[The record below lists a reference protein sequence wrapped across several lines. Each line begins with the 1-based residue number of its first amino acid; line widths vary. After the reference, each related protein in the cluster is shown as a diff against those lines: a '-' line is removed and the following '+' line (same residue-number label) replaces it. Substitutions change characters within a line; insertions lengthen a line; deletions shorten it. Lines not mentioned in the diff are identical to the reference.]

1 MLSLPSLITA
11 YKMKSSE
18 VQEPKSFDFYLW
30 AFKTALVPGRRFIV
44 WQVIEAVIRGV
55 EPIAQVFLAANFISE
70 LVKLISQNGGSQTS
84 AFFWLGLM
92 AALTLFSI
100 IMRRLSALVNSKYE
114 FLLQAFVEQS
124 LTEKVYALSQP
135 QFDEELFNQKL
146 SKAMLGKDSVI
157 DILRKFL
164 DIISASFGFFISII
178 TIAVKAPIVAFVMII
193 ALLPLLIVQVKINH
207 RRDNDETENDKDWRI
222 MSRTGWVLA
231 DPTRMPEIRLL
242 GSYKKLVQI
251 WRHHKERIFNKEL
264 QTTKVSVVS
273 LSTAESISLVGELFS
288 IIWFLRMAIGGA
300 LSLEG
305 FLFLRGLLQQS
316 TSSGNALASTI
327 QSVHKNFIEVKNLR
341 VILESKPLIVDGTI
355 ELPPSETLHI
365 QFKNVC
371 FHYPNEKK
379 LSLNNVSFDIQSNSK
394 IALVGKNGAGKSTI
408 VKLLLRQY
416 LPTSGQILINGRDIQ
431 SLAINSF
438 YDRVSTLMQ
447 NFSLIEH
454 LSIAENIRL
463 GVNKELTMDD
473 IREASKKAGADDF
486 IERLRHGYNQRMLNV
501 YEDGSELSGGE
512 SQRISLA
519 RTLVRQSDLLILD
532 EPTSAIDA
540 KGELEFF
547 NNVYEGHQG
556 KATVIVSHRFSTVR
570 TADTIIVLD
579 EGAIVDSGSHAE
591 LMERG
596 GLYKEMF
603 DIQAEG
609 YK

>member
-1 MLSLPSLITA
+1 
-11 YKMKSSE
+11 MKINE
-18 VQEPKSFDFYLW
+18 VLEPKKLDFYLW

-44 WQVIEAVIRGV
+44 WQVIDAAYRGV

-70 LVKLISQNGGSQTS
+70 LVKLIAKDGGSQSS
-84 AFFWLGLM
+84 AYLWLGLM
-92 AALTLFSI
+92 AAVALFSI
-100 IMRRLSALVNSKYE
+100 ILHRLNALINSKYE
-114 FLLQAFVEQS
+114 FLLQSFVEQS

-146 SKAMLGKDSVI
+146 SKAMMGKDSVI

-164 DIISASFGFFISII
+164 AIVSASFSFFISII
-178 TIAVKAPIVAFVMII
+178 TITVKAPIVGLIMIL
-193 ALLPLLIVQVKINH
+193 ALLPLLIVQIKINH
-207 RRDNDETENDKDWRI
+207 RRDNDETQNDKDWRI
-222 MSRTGWVLA
+222 MSRTGWVLT

-242 GSYKKLVQI
+242 GSYTKLVQI
-251 WRHHKERIFNKEL
+251 WKYHKERIFNKEL

-273 LSTAESISLVGELFS
+273 LSTAESVSLAGELFS
-288 IIWFLRMAIGGA
+288 NIWFLRMAMAGT
-300 LSLEG
+300 LSLES

-341 VILESKPLIVDGTI
+341 VILESTPLIVDGTVK
-355 ELPPSETLHI
+355 LPQSESLHI

-371 FHYPNEKK
+371 FHYPNEKN
-379 LSLNNVSFDIQSNSK
+379 LSLNNVNFDIKSTSK

-463 GVNKELTMDD
+463 GAHKELTMDD
-473 IREASKKAGADDF
+473 IREASKKSGADDF
-486 IERLRHGYNQRMLNV
+486 IKKLRHGYDQRMLNV

-540 KGELEFF
+540 KGELEIF
-547 NNVYEGHQG
+547 NNLYESHRG
-556 KATVIVSHRFSTVR
+556 KATLIVSHRFSTVR

-579 EGAIVDSGSHAE
+579 EGKIVDVGSHTA
-591 LMERG
+591 LMQRG

>member
-1 MLSLPSLITA
+1 
-11 YKMKSSE
+11 MKTEE
-18 VQEPKSFDFYLW
+18 VVELKKIDFYFW

-44 WQVIEAVIRGV
+44 WQVIEAVYRGV

-70 LVKLISQNGGSQTS
+70 LVKLISKDGGSQTS
-84 AFFWLGLM
+84 AYLWLGLM
-92 AALTLFSI
+92 ASLALLSI
-100 IMRRLSALVNSKYE
+100 ILRRLNALINSKYE
-114 FLLQAFVEQS
+114 FLLQMHVEQS

-135 QFDEELFNQKL
+135 QFDEELFNLKL
-146 SKAMLGKDSVI
+146 SKAMMGKDSVI

-178 TIAVKAPIVAFVMII
+178 TITVKAPIVGLVMIL

-207 RRDNDETENDKDWRI
+207 RRDNDETANDKDWRI
-222 MSRTGWVLA
+222 MSRTGWVLT

-242 GSYKKLVQI
+242 GSYAKLVQI
-251 WRHHKERIFNKEL
+251 WKYHKQRIFYKEL

-273 LSTAESISLVGELFS
+273 LSTAESVSLAGELFS
-288 IIWFLRMAIGGA
+288 NIWFLRMAMAGT
-300 LSLEG
+300 LTLEG

-341 VILESKPLIVDGTI
+341 VILESKPLIVDGTD
-355 ELPPSETLHI
+355 ELPQSESLYI

-371 FHYPNEKK
+371 FHYPNEKT
-379 LSLNNVSFDIQSNSK
+379 LSLNNVSFDIESNSK

-454 LSIAENIRL
+454 LSIADNIRL
-463 GVNKELTMDD
+463 GVNKPLTIDE
-473 IREASKKAGADDF
+473 IREASKKSGADDF
-486 IERLRHGYNQRMLNV
+486 IKKLRHGYDQRMLNV

-547 NNVYEGHQG
+547 NNVYESHRG
-556 KATVIVSHRFSTVR
+556 KATLIVSHRFSTVR
-570 TADTIIVLD
+570 TADIIIVLD
-579 EGAIVDSGSHAE
+579 TGKIVDFGSHEA
-591 LMERG
+591 LMQRG

>member
-1 MLSLPSLITA
+1 MSVI
-11 YKMKSSE
+11 E
-18 VQEPKSFDFYLW
+18 VSNMTTVQVLGSQKLDFYIW
-30 AFKTALVPGRRFIV
+30 AFRTALVPGRRFIV
-44 WQVIEAVIRGV
+44 WQVFDAVIRGI

-70 LVKLISQNGGSQTS
+70 LAKLISKEGGVESS

-100 IMRRLSALVNSKYE
+100 IFRRLNALVNSKYE
-114 FLLQAFVEQS
+114 FLLQLFVEQS

-146 SKAMLGKDSVI
+146 SKAMMGKDSVI

-164 DIISASFGFFISII
+164 DIISSSFGFFISII
-178 TIAVKAPIVAFVMII
+178 TITVKAPIVGFVMIV
-193 ALLPLLIVQVKINH
+193 ALLPLLIVQIKINH
-207 RRDNDETENDKDWRI
+207 RRDNDETQNDKDWRI
-222 MSRTGWVLA
+222 MSRTGWVLT

-242 GSYKKLVQI
+242 GSYTKLIEI
-251 WRHHKERIFNKEL
+251 WKYHKERIFNKEL

-273 LSTAESISLVGELFS
+273 LSLAESVSLAGELFS
-288 IIWFLRMAIGGA
+288 NIWFLGMAISGA
-300 LSLEG
+300 LSLEA

-316 TSSGNALASTI
+316 TSSGNTLASTI

-341 VILESKPLIVDGTI
+341 VILESKPLILDGTV
-355 ELPPSETLHI
+355 ELPSSESLHI

-379 LSLNNVSFDIQSNSK
+379 ALLNNVSFDIKSDSR

-408 VKLLLRQY
+408 LKLLLRQY
-416 LPTSGQILINGRDIQ
+416 LPTSGQILINGRDIKT
-431 SLAINSF
+431 LEINSF
-438 YDRVSTLMQ
+438 YDRISTLMQ

-463 GVNKELTMDD
+463 GTNKALSIDD
-473 IREASKKAGADDF
+473 IREASKKAGADNF
-486 IERLRHGYNQRMLNV
+486 INKLRHGYDQRMLNV

-519 RTLVRQSDLLILD
+519 RALVRQSDLLILD

-540 KGELEFF
+540 KGEMEFF
-547 NNVYEGHQG
+547 NNVFDGHRG

-570 TADTIIVLD
+570 TADIIIVLD
-579 EGAIVDSGSHAE
+579 EGAIIDFGSHAE
-591 LMERG
+591 LMQRG

>member
-1 MLSLPSLITA
+1 MSVIAVSNMTT
-11 YKMKSSE
+11 
-18 VQEPKSFDFYLW
+18 VQVLGSQKLDFYIW
-30 AFKTALVPGRRFIV
+30 AFRTALVPGRRFIV
-44 WQVIEAVIRGV
+44 WQVFDAVIRGI

-70 LVKLISQNGGSQTS
+70 LAKLISKEGGVESS

-100 IMRRLSALVNSKYE
+100 IFRRLNALVNSKYE
-114 FLLQAFVEQS
+114 FLLQTFVEQS

-146 SKAMLGKDSVI
+146 SKAMMGKDSVI

-164 DIISASFGFFISII
+164 DIISSSFGFFISII
-178 TIAVKAPIVAFVMII
+178 TITVKAPIVGFVMIV
-193 ALLPLLIVQVKINH
+193 ALLPLLIVQIKINH
-207 RRDNDETENDKDWRI
+207 RRDNDETQNDKDWRI
-222 MSRTGWVLA
+222 MSRTGWVLT

-242 GSYKKLVQI
+242 GSYTKLIEI
-251 WRHHKERIFNKEL
+251 WKYHKERIFNKEL

-273 LSTAESISLVGELFS
+273 LSLAESVSLAGELFS
-288 IIWFLRMAIGGA
+288 NIWFLGMAISGA
-300 LSLEG
+300 LSLEA

-316 TSSGNALASTI
+316 TSSGNTLASTI

-341 VILESKPLIVDGTI
+341 VILESKPLILDGTV
-355 ELPPSETLHI
+355 ELPSSESLHI

-379 LSLNNVSFDIQSNSK
+379 ALLNNVSFDIKSDSR

-408 VKLLLRQY
+408 LKLLLRQY
-416 LPTSGQILINGRDIQ
+416 LPTSGQILINGRDIKT
-431 SLAINSF
+431 LEINSF
-438 YDRVSTLMQ
+438 YDRISTLMQ

-463 GVNKELTMDD
+463 GTNKALSIDD
-473 IREASKKAGADDF
+473 IREASKKAGADNF
-486 IERLRHGYNQRMLNV
+486 INKLRHGYDQRMLNV

-519 RTLVRQSDLLILD
+519 RALVRQSDLLILD

-540 KGELEFF
+540 KGEMEFF
-547 NNVYEGHQG
+547 NNVFDGHRG

-570 TADTIIVLD
+570 TADIIIVLD
-579 EGAIVDSGSHAE
+579 EGAIIDFGSHAE
-591 LMERG
+591 LMQRG

>member
-1 MLSLPSLITA
+1 M
-11 YKMKSSE
+11 
-18 VQEPKSFDFYLW
+18 VEPKKLDFYLW
-30 AFKTALVPGRRFIV
+30 AFKTALVPGRRFFV
-44 WQVIEAVIRGV
+44 WQVIDAVYRGV

-70 LVKLISQNGGSQTS
+70 LVKLIAKDGGSETS
-84 AFFWLGLM
+84 ALFWLGLM
-92 AALTLFSI
+92 ASIALSSI
-100 IMRRLSALVNSKYE
+100 ILRRLNALINSKYE
-114 FLLQAFVEQS
+114 FLLQSHVEQS

-135 QFDEELFNQKL
+135 QFDEELFNLKL
-146 SKAMLGKDSVI
+146 SKAMMGKDSVI

-178 TIAVKAPIVAFVMII
+178 TITVKAPIVGLVMIS
-193 ALLPLLIVQVKINH
+193 ALLPLLIVQIKINH

-222 MSRTGWVLA
+222 MSRTGWVLT

-242 GSYKKLVQI
+242 GSYTKLVQI
-251 WRHHKERIFNKEL
+251 WKYHKQRIFNKEL

-273 LSTAESISLVGELFS
+273 LSTAESVSLAGELFS
-288 IIWFLRMAIGGA
+288 NIWFLRMAMAGT
-300 LSLEG
+300 LSLES

-355 ELPPSETLHI
+355 ELPQSESLYI

-371 FHYPNEKK
+371 FQYPNEKN
-379 LSLNNVSFDIQSNSK
+379 LSLNNVSLDIKSNSK

-454 LSIAENIRL
+454 LSIAENVRL
-463 GVNKELTMDD
+463 GVNKQLTMDD
-473 IREASKKAGADDF
+473 IQEASKKSGADAF
-486 IERLRHGYNQRMLNV
+486 IKKLRHGYDQRMLNV

-547 NNVYEGHQG
+547 NNVYESHRG
-556 KATVIVSHRFSTVR
+556 KATLIVSHRFSTVR

-579 EGAIVDSGSHAE
+579 GGAIVDFGSHAE
-591 LMERG
+591 LMQRS

>member
-1 MLSLPSLITA
+1 MLEL
-11 YKMKSSE
+11 KK
-18 VQEPKSFDFYLW
+18 FDFYIW
-30 AFKTALVPGRRFIV
+30 AFKTALVPGKRYIV
-44 WQVIEAVIRGV
+44 WQVVDAVIKGV

-70 LVKLISQNGGSQTS
+70 LAKLISKEGGTESS
-84 AFFWLGLM
+84 AFFWLCMM

-100 IMRRLSALVNSKYE
+100 IFRRLNALVNSKYE
-114 FLLQAFVEQS
+114 FLLQLFVEQS

-146 SKAMLGKDSVI
+146 SKAMMGKDSVI

-164 DIISASFGFFISII
+164 DIISSSFGFFVSII
-178 TIAVKAPIVAFVMII
+178 TITVKAPIVGLVMIL

-207 RRDNDETENDKDWRI
+207 RRDNDETDNDKDWRI
-222 MSRTGWVLA
+222 MSRTGWVLT

-242 GSYKKLVQI
+242 GSYTKLVEI
-251 WRHHKERIFNKEL
+251 WKYHKERIFNKEL
-264 QTTKVSVVS
+264 QTTKVSVASLSIAEAVS
-273 LSTAESISLVGELFS
+273 LAGELFS
-288 IIWFLRMAIGGA
+288 NIWFLGMAIGGA

-316 TSSGNALASTI
+316 TSSGNILAGTI

-341 VILESKPLIVDGTI
+341 VILESKPSILDGTVQ
-355 ELPPSETLHI
+355 LPHSEKLHI
-365 QFKNVC
+365 QFKDVC
-371 FHYPNEKK
+371 FHYPNEKNV
-379 LSLNNVSFDIQSNSK
+379 LLNKVSFEIKSDSR

-408 VKLLLRQY
+408 LKLLLRQY

-431 SLAINSF
+431 SLEINSF
-438 YDRVSTLMQ
+438 YDRISTLMQ

-463 GVNKELTMDD
+463 GINKSLTIDD
-473 IREASKKAGADDF
+473 IREASIKAGADHF
-486 IERLRHGYNQRMLNV
+486 IKKLRYGYDQRMLNV

-512 SQRISLA
+512 TQRISLA
-519 RTLVRQSDLLILD
+519 RALVRNADLLILD

-540 KGELEFF
+540 KGEMEFF
-547 NNVYEGHQG
+547 NNVFDGHRG

-579 EGAIVDSGSHAE
+579 EGTIVDFGSHAE
-591 LMERG
+591 LMQRG

>member
-1 MLSLPSLITA
+1 MSVIAVSNMTT
-11 YKMKSSE
+11 
-18 VQEPKSFDFYLW
+18 VQVLGSKKLDFYIW
-30 AFKTALVPGRRFIV
+30 AFRTALVPGRRFIV
-44 WQVIEAVIRGV
+44 WQVFDAVIRGI

-70 LVKLISQNGGSQTS
+70 LAKLISKEGGVESS

-92 AALTLFSI
+92 VALTLFSI
-100 IMRRLSALVNSKYE
+100 IFRRLNALVNSKYE
-114 FLLQAFVEQS
+114 FLLQLFVEQS

-135 QFDEELFNQKL
+135 QFDEELFNKKL
-146 SKAMLGKDSVI
+146 SKAMMGKDSVI

-164 DIISASFGFFISII
+164 DIISSSFGFFISII
-178 TIAVKAPIVAFVMII
+178 TITVKAPIVGFVMIV
-193 ALLPLLIVQVKINH
+193 ALLPLLIVQIKINH
-207 RRDNDETENDKDWRI
+207 RRDNDETQNDKDWRI
-222 MSRTGWVLA
+222 MSRTGWVLT

-242 GSYKKLVQI
+242 GSYTKLIEI
-251 WRHHKERIFNKEL
+251 WKYHKERIFNKEL

-273 LSTAESISLVGELFS
+273 LSLAESVSLAGELFS
-288 IIWFLRMAIGGA
+288 NIWFLGMAISGA
-300 LSLEG
+300 FSLEA

-316 TSSGNALASTI
+316 TSSGNTLASTI

-341 VILESKPLIVDGTI
+341 VILESKPLILDGTV
-355 ELPPSETLHI
+355 ELPSSESLHI

-379 LSLNNVSFDIQSNSK
+379 ALLNNVSFDIKSDSR

-408 VKLLLRQY
+408 LKLLLRQY

-431 SLAINSF
+431 TLEINSF
-438 YDRVSTLMQ
+438 YDRISTLMQ

-463 GVNKELTMDD
+463 GTNKALSIDD
-473 IREASKKAGADDF
+473 IREASKKAGADNF
-486 IERLRHGYNQRMLNV
+486 INKLRHGYDQRMLNV

-519 RTLVRQSDLLILD
+519 RALVRQSDLLILD

-540 KGELEFF
+540 KGEMEFF
-547 NNVYEGHQG
+547 NNVFDGHRG

-570 TADTIIVLD
+570 TADIIIVLD
-579 EGAIVDSGSHAE
+579 EGAIIDFGSHEE
-591 LMERG
+591 LMQRG

>member
-1 MLSLPSLITA
+1 
-11 YKMKSSE
+11 MKTDE
-18 VQEPKSFDFYLW
+18 ALEPKKLDFYLW
-30 AFKTALVPGRRFIV
+30 AFKTALVPGRRFFV
-44 WQVIEAVIRGV
+44 WQVIEAVYRGV

-70 LVKLISQNGGSQTS
+70 LVKLIAKDGGSQSS
-84 AFFWLGLM
+84 AYLWLGLM
-92 AALTLFSI
+92 ASLALLSI
-100 IMRRLSALVNSKYE
+100 ILRRLNALINSKYE
-114 FLLQAFVEQS
+114 FLLQMHVEQS

-135 QFDEELFNQKL
+135 QFDEELFNLKL
-146 SKAMLGKDSVI
+146 SKAMMGKDSVI

-178 TIAVKAPIVAFVMII
+178 TITVKAPIVGLVMIL

-207 RRDNDETENDKDWRI
+207 RRDNDETANDKDWRI
-222 MSRTGWVLA
+222 MSRTGWVLT

-242 GSYKKLVQI
+242 GSYAKLVQI
-251 WRHHKERIFNKEL
+251 WKYHKQRIFYKEL

-273 LSTAESISLVGELFS
+273 LSTAESVSLAGELFS
-288 IIWFLRMAIGGA
+288 NIWFLRMAMAGT
-300 LSLEG
+300 LTLEG

-341 VILESKPLIVDGTI
+341 VILESKPLIVDGTD
-355 ELPPSETLHI
+355 ELPQSESLYI

-371 FHYPNEKK
+371 FHYPNEKT
-379 LSLNNVSFDIQSNSK
+379 LSLNNVSFDIESNSK

-454 LSIAENIRL
+454 LSIADNIRL
-463 GVNKELTMDD
+463 GVNKPLTIDE
-473 IREASKKAGADDF
+473 IREASKKSGADDF
-486 IERLRHGYNQRMLNV
+486 IKKLRHGYDQRMLNV

-547 NNVYEGHQG
+547 NNVYESHRG
-556 KATVIVSHRFSTVR
+556 KATLIVSHRFSTVR
-570 TADTIIVLD
+570 TADIIIVLD
-579 EGAIVDSGSHAE
+579 TGKIVDFGSHEA
-591 LMERG
+591 LMQRG

>member
-1 MLSLPSLITA
+1 MSVIAVSNMTT
-11 YKMKSSE
+11 
-18 VQEPKSFDFYLW
+18 VQVLGSQKLDFYIW
-30 AFKTALVPGRRFIV
+30 AFRTALVPGRRFIV
-44 WQVIEAVIRGV
+44 WQVFDAVIRGI
-55 EPIAQVFLAANFISE
+55 EPIAQVFLAANFLSALE
-70 LVKLISQNGGSQTS
+70 KLISKEGGVESS

-92 AALTLFSI
+92 AALTIFSI
-100 IMRRLSALVNSKYE
+100 IFRRLNALVNSKYE
-114 FLLQAFVEQS
+114 FLLQLFVEQS

-146 SKAMLGKDSVI
+146 SKAMMGKDSVI

-164 DIISASFGFFISII
+164 DIISSSFGFFISII
-178 TIAVKAPIVAFVMII
+178 TITVKAPIVGFVMIV
-193 ALLPLLIVQVKINH
+193 ALLPLLIVQIKINH
-207 RRDNDETENDKDWRI
+207 RRDNDETQNDKDWRI
-222 MSRTGWVLA
+222 MSRTGWVLT
-231 DPTRMPEIRLL
+231 DPTRMQEIRLP
-242 GSYKKLVQI
+242 GSYTKLIGI
-251 WRHHKERIFNKEL
+251 WKYHKERIFNKEL

-273 LSTAESISLVGELFS
+273 LSLAESVSLAGELFS
-288 IIWFLRMAIGGA
+288 NIWFLGMAISGA
-300 LSLEG
+300 LSLEA

-316 TSSGNALASTI
+316 TSSGNTLASTI

-341 VILESKPLIVDGTI
+341 VILESKPLILDGTV
-355 ELPPSETLHI
+355 ELPSSESLHI

-379 LSLNNVSFDIQSNSK
+379 ALLNNVSFDIKSDSR

-408 VKLLLRQY
+408 LKLLLRQY
-416 LPTSGQILINGRDIQ
+416 LPTSGQILINGRDIKT
-431 SLAINSF
+431 LEINSF
-438 YDRVSTLMQ
+438 YDRISTLMQ

-463 GVNKELTMDD
+463 GTNKALSIDD
-473 IREASKKAGADDF
+473 IREASKKAGADNF
-486 IERLRHGYNQRMLNV
+486 INKLRHGYDQRMLNV

-519 RTLVRQSDLLILD
+519 RALVRQSDLLILD

-540 KGELEFF
+540 KGEMEFF
-547 NNVYEGHQG
+547 NNVFDGHRG

-570 TADTIIVLD
+570 TADIIIVLD
-579 EGAIVDSGSHAE
+579 EGAIIDFGSHAE
-591 LMERG
+591 LMQRG

>member
-1 MLSLPSLITA
+1 
-11 YKMKSSE
+11 MKTNA
-18 VQEPKSFDFYLW
+18 VKEPKKLDFYLW

-44 WQVIEAVIRGV
+44 WQVIDAVIRGV
-55 EPIAQVFLAANFISE
+55 EPIAQVFLAANFIAE
-70 LVKLISQNGGSQTS
+70 LVKLISKEGGSETS
-84 AFFWLGLM
+84 ALFWLGLM
-92 AALTLFSI
+92 ASLTLFSI
-100 IMRRLSALVNSKYE
+100 IFRRLNELVNSKYE
-114 FLLQAFVEQS
+114 FRLQTYVEQS
-124 LTEKVYALSQP
+124 LTEKVYSLSQP

-146 SKAMLGKDSVI
+146 SKAMMGKDSVI

-178 TIAVKAPIVAFVMII
+178 TIMVKAPVVAAIMILT
-193 ALLPLLIVQVKINH
+193 LLPLLFVQIKINH

-222 MSRTGWVLA
+222 MSRTGWVLT

-242 GSYKKLVQI
+242 GSFKKLVQI
-251 WRHHKERIFNKEL
+251 WKYHKERIFNKEL
-264 QTTKVSVVS
+264 KTTQVSVVS
-273 LSTAESISLVGELFS
+273 LSTAESVSLAGELFS
-288 IIWFLRMAIGGA
+288 NIWFLRMAIAGT

-341 VILESKPLIVDGTI
+341 VILESKPLIVDGTV
-355 ELPPSETLHI
+355 ELPQSESLYI
-365 QFKNVC
+365 QFNHVS
-371 FHYPNEKK
+371 FHYPNEKA
-379 LSLNNVSFDIQSNSK
+379 LSLNDVCFEIKCNSK

-431 SLAINSF
+431 SLAIHSF
-438 YDRVSTLMQ
+438 YDRVSTLVQ

-463 GVNKELTMDD
+463 GVNKQLSMDD
-473 IREASKKAGADDF
+473 IREASKQAGADDF
-486 IERLRHGYNQRMLNV
+486 IKKLRHGYDQRMLNV

-512 SQRISLA
+512 LQRISLA

-547 NNVYEGHQG
+547 KNVYESHRG
-556 KATVIVSHRFSTVR
+556 KATLIVSHRFSTVR

-579 EGAIVDSGSHAE
+579 DGKIVDSGTHE
-591 LMERG
+591 DLMQRG

>member
-1 MLSLPSLITA
+1 
-11 YKMKSSE
+11 MKIDE
-18 VQEPKSFDFYLW
+18 VVELKKLDFYLW
-30 AFKTALVPGRRFIV
+30 ALKTALVPGRRFIV
-44 WQVIEAVIRGV
+44 WQVNDAVYRGV

-70 LVKLISQNGGSQTS
+70 LVKLIAKNGGSQTS

-92 AALTLFSI
+92 GSLALLSI
-100 IMRRLSALVNSKYE
+100 ILRRLNALINSKYE
-114 FLLQAFVEQS
+114 FLLQSYVEQS

-135 QFDEELFNQKL
+135 QFDEELFNLKL
-146 SKAMLGKDSVI
+146 SKAMMGKDSVI

-178 TIAVKAPIVAFVMII
+178 TITVKAPIVGLVMIL
-193 ALLPLLIVQVKINH
+193 ALLPLLIVQIKINH

-222 MSRTGWVLA
+222 MSRTGWVLT

-242 GSYKKLVQI
+242 GSYTRLVQI
-251 WRHHKERIFNKEL
+251 WKYHKERIFNKEL
-264 QTTKVSVVS
+264 QTTKASVVS
-273 LSTAESISLVGELFS
+273 LSTAESVSLAGELFS
-288 IIWFLRMAIGGA
+288 NIWFLRMAMAGT
-300 LSLEG
+300 LNLES

-341 VILESKPLIVDGTI
+341 VILESKALIVDGTV
-355 ELPPSETLHI
+355 ELLHSESLYI
-365 QFKNVC
+365 QFKNVY
-371 FHYPNEKK
+371 FHYPNEKT
-379 LSLNNVSFDIQSNSK
+379 LSLNNVSFDIRNNSK

-463 GVNKELTMDD
+463 GANKQLTMDD
-473 IREASKKAGADDF
+473 ITEASKKSGADDF
-486 IERLRHGYNQRMLNV
+486 IKKLRHGYDQRMLNV
-501 YEDGSELSGGE
+501 FEDGSELSGGE
-512 SQRISLA
+512 LQRISLA

-540 KGELEFF
+540 KGELEIF
-547 NNVYEGHQG
+547 NNLYESHRS
-556 KATVIVSHRFSTVR
+556 KATLIVGHRFSTVR

-579 EGAIVDSGSHAE
+579 EGKIVDVGSHAE
-591 LMERG
+591 LMQQG

>member
-1 MLSLPSLITA
+1 
-11 YKMKSSE
+11 MKADE
-18 VQEPKSFDFYLW
+18 VLEPKKLDFYLW
-30 AFKTALVPGRRFIV
+30 ALKIALVPGHRFIG
-44 WQVIEAVIRGV
+44 WQVIDAIYRGV
-55 EPIAQVFLAANFISE
+55 EPIAQVFLAANFISG
-70 LVKLISQNGGSQTS
+70 LVKVISTGGGNETS
-84 AFFWLGLM
+84 PFLWLGLM
-92 AALTLFSI
+92 AALTLLSI
-100 IMRRLSALVNSKYE
+100 IIRRVNTLVNSKYE
-114 FLLQAFVEQS
+114 FLLQTFVEQR
-124 LTEKVYALSQP
+124 LTEKVYSLSQP
-135 QFDEELFNQKL
+135 QFDEELFNRKL
-146 SKAMLGKDSVI
+146 SKAMMGKDSVI

-178 TIAVKAPIVAFVMII
+178 TITVTAPVVGLVMVL
-193 ALLPLLIVQVKINH
+193 ALLPLLIVQVRINH

-222 MSRTGWVLA
+222 MSRTGWVLT

-242 GSYKKLVQI
+242 GSYRKLVQI
-251 WRHHKERIFNKEL
+251 WKYHKERIFNKEL
-264 QTTKVSVVS
+264 QTTKVSVVT
-273 LSTAESISLVGELFS
+273 LSTAESISLAGELFS
-288 IIWFLRMAIGGA
+288 NIWFLRMAMGGT

-316 TSSGNALASTI
+316 TSSGNALASTV

-341 VILESKPLIVDGTI
+341 VILESTPLIADGTV
-355 ELPPSETLHI
+355 ELPHAESLYI
-365 QFKNVC
+365 QFINVC
-371 FHYPNEKK
+371 FHYPNEES
-379 LSLNNVSFDIQSNSK
+379 LSLNNVNFNINSNSK

-416 LPTSGQILINGRDIQ
+416 LPTSGQILVNGRDIK

-438 YDRVSTLMQ
+438 YDRVSTLVQ

-463 GVNKELTMDD
+463 GVNKKLTMDD
-473 IREASKKAGADDF
+473 IYEAAQKAGADDF
-486 IERLRHGYNQRMLNV
+486 IKELRHGYDQRMLNV
-501 YEDGSELSGGE
+501 YEDGSELSGGQL
-512 SQRISLA
+512 QRISLA

-547 NNVYEGHQG
+547 KNVYESHRG
-556 KATVIVSHRFSTVR
+556 KATLIVSHRFSTVR
-570 TADTIIVLD
+570 TADTIIVMD
-579 EGAIVDSGSHAE
+579 RGRIIDFGSHPE

>member
-1 MLSLPSLITA
+1 
-11 YKMKSSE
+11 MKTEE
-18 VQEPKSFDFYLW
+18 VVALKNIDFYLW

-44 WQVIEAVIRGV
+44 WQVIDAVYRGV

-70 LVKLISQNGGSQTS
+70 LVKLISKEGGSQTS
-84 AFFWLGLM
+84 AFLWLGLM
-92 AALTLFSI
+92 ASLALLSI
-100 IMRRLSALVNSKYE
+100 ILRRLNALINSKYE
-114 FLLQAFVEQS
+114 FLLQLHVEQS

-135 QFDEELFNQKL
+135 QFDEEIFNLKL
-146 SKAMLGKDSVI
+146 SKAMMGKDSVI

-178 TIAVKAPIVAFVMII
+178 TITVKAPIVGLVMIS
-193 ALLPLLIVQVKINH
+193 ALLPLLIVQIKINH

-222 MSRTGWVLA
+222 MSRTGWVLT

-242 GSYKKLVQI
+242 GSYTKLVQI
-251 WRHHKERIFNKEL
+251 WKYHKERIFNKEL

-273 LSTAESISLVGELFS
+273 LSTAESVSLAGELFS
-288 IIWFLRMAIGGA
+288 NIWFLRMAMAGT
-300 LSLEG
+300 LSLES

-355 ELPPSETLHI
+355 ELPQSESLYI

-371 FHYPNEKK
+371 FQYPNEKN
-379 LSLNNVSFDIQSNSK
+379 LSLNNVSLDIKSNSK

-416 LPTSGQILINGRDIQ
+416 LPTSGQILVNGRDIQ

-463 GVNKELTMDD
+463 GVNKHLTLDE
-473 IREASKKAGADDF
+473 IREASKKSGADDF
-486 IERLRHGYNQRMLNV
+486 IKKLRHGYDQRMLNV

-547 NNVYEGHQG
+547 NNVYESHRG
-556 KATVIVSHRFSTVR
+556 KATLIVSHRFSTVR

-579 EGAIVDSGSHAE
+579 GGAIVDFGSHAE
-591 LMERG
+591 LMQRG

>member
-1 MLSLPSLITA
+1 MSVIAVSNMTT
-11 YKMKSSE
+11 
-18 VQEPKSFDFYLW
+18 VQVLGSQKLDFYIW
-30 AFKTALVPGRRFIV
+30 AFRTALVPGRRFIV
-44 WQVIEAVIRGV
+44 WQVFDAVIRGI

-70 LVKLISQNGGSQTS
+70 LAKLISKEGGVESS

-100 IMRRLSALVNSKYE
+100 IFRRLNALVNSKYE
-114 FLLQAFVEQS
+114 FLLQLFVEQS

-146 SKAMLGKDSVI
+146 SKAMMGKDSVI

-164 DIISASFGFFISII
+164 DIISSSFGFFISII
-178 TIAVKAPIVAFVMII
+178 TITVKAPIVGFVMIV
-193 ALLPLLIVQVKINH
+193 ALLPLLIVQIKINH
-207 RRDNDETENDKDWRI
+207 RRDNDETQNDKDWRI
-222 MSRTGWVLA
+222 MSRTGWVLT

-242 GSYKKLVQI
+242 GSYTKLIEI
-251 WRHHKERIFNKEL
+251 WKYHKERIFNKEL

-273 LSTAESISLVGELFS
+273 LSLAESVSLAGELFS
-288 IIWFLRMAIGGA
+288 NIWFLGMAISGA
-300 LSLEG
+300 LSLEA

-316 TSSGNALASTI
+316 TSSGNTLASTI

-341 VILESKPLIVDGTI
+341 VILESKPLILDGTV
-355 ELPPSETLHI
+355 ELPSSESLHI

-379 LSLNNVSFDIQSNSK
+379 ALLNNVSFDIKSDSR

-408 VKLLLRQY
+408 LKLLLRQY
-416 LPTSGQILINGRDIQ
+416 LPTSGQILINGRDIKT
-431 SLAINSF
+431 LEINSF
-438 YDRVSTLMQ
+438 YDRISTLMQ

-463 GVNKELTMDD
+463 GTNKALSIDD
-473 IREASKKAGADDF
+473 IREASKKAGADNF
-486 IERLRHGYNQRMLNV
+486 INKLRHGYDQRMLNV

-519 RTLVRQSDLLILD
+519 RALVRQSDLLILD

-540 KGELEFF
+540 KGEMEFF
-547 NNVYEGHQG
+547 NNVFDGHRG

-570 TADTIIVLD
+570 TADIIIVLD
-579 EGAIVDSGSHAE
+579 EGAIIDFGSHAE
-591 LMERG
+591 LMQRG

>member
-1 MLSLPSLITA
+1 
-11 YKMKSSE
+11 MKTDE
-18 VQEPKSFDFYLW
+18 ALEPKKLDFYLW
-30 AFKTALVPGRRFIV
+30 AFKTALVPGRRFFV
-44 WQVIEAVIRGV
+44 WQVIEAVYRGV

-70 LVKLISQNGGSQTS
+70 LVKLIAKDGGSQSS
-84 AFFWLGLM
+84 AYLWLGLM
-92 AALTLFSI
+92 ASLALLSI
-100 IMRRLSALVNSKYE
+100 ILRRLNALINSKYE
-114 FLLQAFVEQS
+114 FLLQMHVEQS

-135 QFDEELFNQKL
+135 QFDEELFNLKL
-146 SKAMLGKDSVI
+146 SKAMMGKDSVI

-178 TIAVKAPIVAFVMII
+178 TITVKAPIVGLVMIL

-222 MSRTGWVLA
+222 MSRTGWVLT

-242 GSYKKLVQI
+242 GSYAKLVQI
-251 WRHHKERIFNKEL
+251 WKYHKQRIFNKEL

-273 LSTAESISLVGELFS
+273 LSTAESVSLAGELFS
-288 IIWFLRMAIGGA
+288 NIWFLRMAMAGT

-341 VILESKPLIVDGTI
+341 VILESKPLIVDGTD
-355 ELPPSETLHI
+355 ELPQSESLYI

-371 FHYPNEKK
+371 FHYPNEKT
-379 LSLNNVSFDIQSNSK
+379 LSLNNVSFDIESNSK

-454 LSIAENIRL
+454 LSIADNIRL
-463 GVNKELTMDD
+463 GVNKPLTIDE
-473 IREASKKAGADDF
+473 IREASKKSGADDF
-486 IERLRHGYNQRMLNV
+486 IKKLRHGYDQRMLNV

-547 NNVYEGHQG
+547 NNVYESHRG
-556 KATVIVSHRFSTVR
+556 KATLIVSHRFSTVR
-570 TADTIIVLD
+570 TADIIIVLD
-579 EGAIVDSGSHAE
+579 AGKIVDFGSHEA
-591 LMERG
+591 LMQRG

>member
-1 MLSLPSLITA
+1 
-11 YKMKSSE
+11 MKTDE
-18 VQEPKSFDFYLW
+18 VVELKKIDFYLW

-44 WQVIEAVIRGV
+44 WQVIDAVYRGV

-70 LVKLISQNGGSQTS
+70 LVKLIAKDGGSQSS

-92 AALTLFSI
+92 ASLALLSI
-100 IMRRLSALVNSKYE
+100 ILRRLNALINSKYE
-114 FLLQAFVEQS
+114 FLLQLYVEQS

-135 QFDEELFNQKL
+135 QFDEELFNLKL
-146 SKAMLGKDSVI
+146 SKAMMGKDSVI

-178 TIAVKAPIVAFVMII
+178 TITVKAPIVGLVMIL
-193 ALLPLLIVQVKINH
+193 ALLPLLIVQIKINH
-207 RRDNDETENDKDWRI
+207 RRDNDETQNDKDWRI
-222 MSRTGWVLA
+222 MSRTGWVLT

-242 GSYKKLVQI
+242 GSYTKLVQI
-251 WRHHKERIFNKEL
+251 WKYHKQRIFNKEF

-273 LSTAESISLVGELFS
+273 LSTAESVSLAGELFS
-288 IIWFLRMAIGGA
+288 NIWFLRMAMAGT

-341 VILESKPLIVDGTI
+341 VILESKPLIVDGTV
-355 ELPPSETLHI
+355 ELPKSESLHI

-371 FHYPNEKK
+371 FQYPNEEN
-379 LSLNNVSFDIQSNSK
+379 LSLNNVSFDIESNSK

-431 SLAINSF
+431 LLAINSF

-463 GVNKELTMDD
+463 GVNKALTMDE
-473 IREASKKAGADDF
+473 IREASKKSGADDF
-486 IERLRHGYNQRMLNV
+486 IKKLRHGYDQRMLNV

-547 NNVYEGHQG
+547 NNVYESHRG
-556 KATVIVSHRFSTVR
+556 KATLIVSHRFSTVR
-570 TADTIIVLD
+570 TADIIIVLD
-579 EGAIVDSGSHAE
+579 TGKIVDCGSHAE
-591 LMERG
+591 LMQRG
-596 GLYKEMF
+596 GLYKQMF

>member
-1 MLSLPSLITA
+1 MSVIAVSNMTT
-11 YKMKSSE
+11 
-18 VQEPKSFDFYLW
+18 VQVLGSQKLDFYIW
-30 AFKTALVPGRRFIV
+30 AFRTALVPGRRFIV
-44 WQVIEAVIRGV
+44 WQVFDAVIRGI

-70 LVKLISQNGGSQTS
+70 LAKLISKEGGVESS

-92 AALTLFSI
+92 AALTIFSI
-100 IMRRLSALVNSKYE
+100 IFRRLNALVNSKYE
-114 FLLQAFVEQS
+114 FLLQLFVEQS

-146 SKAMLGKDSVI
+146 SKAMMGKDSVI

-164 DIISASFGFFISII
+164 DIISSSFGFFISII
-178 TIAVKAPIVAFVMII
+178 TITVKAPIVGFVMIV
-193 ALLPLLIVQVKINH
+193 ALLPLLIVQIKINH
-207 RRDNDETENDKDWRI
+207 RRDNDETQNDKDWRI
-222 MSRTGWVLA
+222 MSRTGWVLT

-242 GSYKKLVQI
+242 GSYTKLIEI
-251 WRHHKERIFNKEL
+251 WKYHKERIFNKEL

-273 LSTAESISLVGELFS
+273 LSLAESVSLAGELFS
-288 IIWFLRMAIGGA
+288 NIWFLGMAISGA
-300 LSLEG
+300 LSLEA

-316 TSSGNALASTI
+316 TSSGNTLASTI

-341 VILESKPLIVDGTI
+341 VILESKPLILDGTV
-355 ELPPSETLHI
+355 ELPSSESLHI

-379 LSLNNVSFDIQSNSK
+379 ALLNNVSFDIKSDSR

-408 VKLLLRQY
+408 LKLLLRQY
-416 LPTSGQILINGRDIQ
+416 LPTSGQILINGRDIKT
-431 SLAINSF
+431 LEINSF
-438 YDRVSTLMQ
+438 YDRISTLMQ

-463 GVNKELTMDD
+463 GTNKALSIDD
-473 IREASKKAGADDF
+473 IREASKKAGADNF
-486 IERLRHGYNQRMLNV
+486 INKLRHGYDQRMLNV

-519 RTLVRQSDLLILD
+519 RALVRQSDLLILD

-540 KGELEFF
+540 KGEMEFF
-547 NNVYEGHQG
+547 NNVFDGHRG

-570 TADTIIVLD
+570 TADIIIVLD
-579 EGAIVDSGSHAE
+579 EGAIIDFGSHAE
-591 LMERG
+591 LMQRG

>member
-1 MLSLPSLITA
+1 VLEL
-11 YKMKSSE
+11 KK
-18 VQEPKSFDFYLW
+18 FDFYIW
-30 AFKTALVPGRRFIV
+30 AFKTALVPGKRYIV
-44 WQVIEAVIRGV
+44 WQVVDAVIKGV

-70 LVKLISQNGGSQTS
+70 LAKLISKEGGTESS
-84 AFFWLGLM
+84 AFFWLCMM

-100 IMRRLSALVNSKYE
+100 IFRRLNALVNSKYE
-114 FLLQAFVEQS
+114 FLLQLFVEQS

-146 SKAMLGKDSVI
+146 SKAMMGKDSVI

-164 DIISASFGFFISII
+164 DIISSSFGFFVSII
-178 TIAVKAPIVAFVMII
+178 TITVKAPIVGVVMIL

-207 RRDNDETENDKDWRI
+207 RRDNDETDNDKDWRI
-222 MSRTGWVLA
+222 MSRTGWVLT

-242 GSYKKLVQI
+242 GSYTKLVEI
-251 WRHHKERIFNKEL
+251 WKYHKERIFNKEL
-264 QTTKVSVVS
+264 QTTKVSVAS
-273 LSTAESISLVGELFS
+273 LSTAEAVSLAGELFS
-288 IIWFLRMAIGGA
+288 NIWFLGMAIGGA

-316 TSSGNALASTI
+316 TSSGNILAGTI

-341 VILESKPLIVDGTI
+341 VILESKPSILDGAVQ
-355 ELPPSETLHI
+355 LPHSEKLHI
-365 QFKNVC
+365 QFKDVC
-371 FHYPNEKK
+371 FHYPNEKNV
-379 LSLNNVSFDIQSNSK
+379 LLNKVSFEIKSDSR

-408 VKLLLRQY
+408 LKLLLRQY

-431 SLAINSF
+431 SLEIHSF
-438 YDRVSTLMQ
+438 YDRISTLMQ

-463 GVNKELTMDD
+463 GINKPLTIDD
-473 IREASKKAGADDF
+473 IREASIKAGADHF
-486 IERLRHGYNQRMLNV
+486 IKKLRYGYDQRMLNV

-512 SQRISLA
+512 TQRISLA
-519 RTLVRQSDLLILD
+519 RALVRNADLLILD

-540 KGELEFF
+540 KGEMEFF
-547 NNVYEGHQG
+547 NNVFDGHRG

-579 EGAIVDSGSHAE
+579 EGTIVDFGSHAE
-591 LMERG
+591 LMQRG

>member
-1 MLSLPSLITA
+1 M
-11 YKMKSSE
+11 
-18 VQEPKSFDFYLW
+18 VEPKKLDFYLW
-30 AFKTALVPGRRFIV
+30 AFKTALVPGSRFFV
-44 WQVIEAVIRGV
+44 WQVIDAVYRGV

-70 LVKLISQNGGSQTS
+70 LVKIIAKNDGSQMS
-84 AFFWLGLM
+84 AFVWLGLM
-92 AALTLFSI
+92 ASLALLSI
-100 IMRRLSALVNSKYE
+100 ILRRLNALINSKYE
-114 FLLQAFVEQS
+114 FLLQSYVEQS

-135 QFDEELFNQKL
+135 QFDEELFNLKL
-146 SKAMLGKDSVI
+146 SKAMMGKDSVI

-178 TIAVKAPIVAFVMII
+178 TITVKAPIVGLVMIL
-193 ALLPLLIVQVKINH
+193 ALLPLLIVQIKINH

-222 MSRTGWVLA
+222 MSRTGWVLT

-242 GSYKKLVQI
+242 GSYTRLVQI
-251 WRHHKERIFNKEL
+251 WKYHKERIFNKEL
-264 QTTKVSVVS
+264 QTTKASVVS
-273 LSTAESISLVGELFS
+273 LSTAESVSLAGELFS
-288 IIWFLRMAIGGA
+288 NIWFLRMAMAGT
-300 LSLEG
+300 LNLES

-341 VILESKPLIVDGTI
+341 VILESKALIVDGTV
-355 ELPPSETLHI
+355 ELLHSESLYI
-365 QFKNVC
+365 QFKNVY
-371 FHYPNEKK
+371 FHYPNEKT
-379 LSLNNVSFDIQSNSK
+379 LSLNNVSFDIRNNSK

-463 GVNKELTMDD
+463 GANKQLTMDD
-473 IREASKKAGADDF
+473 ITEASKKSGADDF
-486 IERLRHGYNQRMLNV
+486 IKKLRHGYDQRMLNV
-501 YEDGSELSGGE
+501 FEDGSELSGGE
-512 SQRISLA
+512 LQRISLA

-540 KGELEFF
+540 KGELEIF
-547 NNVYEGHQG
+547 NNLYESHRS
-556 KATVIVSHRFSTVR
+556 KATLIVGHRFSTVR

-579 EGAIVDSGSHAE
+579 EGKIVDVGSHAE
-591 LMERG
+591 LMQQG

>member
-1 MLSLPSLITA
+1 
-11 YKMKSSE
+11 MKIDE
-18 VQEPKSFDFYLW
+18 VLEPKKLDFYVW

-44 WQVIEAVIRGV
+44 WQVIDAIYRGV

-70 LVKLISQNGGSQTS
+70 LVKLIAKDGGSETS
-84 AFFWLGLM
+84 ALFWLGLM
-92 AALTLFSI
+92 ASIALSSI
-100 IMRRLSALVNSKYE
+100 ILRRLNALINSKYE
-114 FLLQAFVEQS
+114 FLLQSHVEQS

-135 QFDEELFNQKL
+135 QFDEELFNLKL
-146 SKAMLGKDSVI
+146 SKAMMGKDSVI

-178 TIAVKAPIVAFVMII
+178 TITVKAPIVGLVMIS
-193 ALLPLLIVQVKINH
+193 ALLPLLIVQIKINH

-222 MSRTGWVLA
+222 MSRTGWVLT

-242 GSYKKLVQI
+242 GSYTKLVQI
-251 WRHHKERIFNKEL
+251 WKYHKQRIFNKEL

-273 LSTAESISLVGELFS
+273 LSTAESVSLAGELFS
-288 IIWFLRMAIGGA
+288 NIWFLRMAMAGT
-300 LSLEG
+300 LSLES

-355 ELPPSETLHI
+355 ELPQSESLYI

-371 FHYPNEKK
+371 FQYPNEKN
-379 LSLNNVSFDIQSNSK
+379 LSLNNVSLDIKSNSK

-454 LSIAENIRL
+454 LSIAENVRL
-463 GVNKELTMDD
+463 GVNKQLTMDD
-473 IREASKKAGADDF
+473 IQEASKKSGADAL
-486 IERLRHGYNQRMLNV
+486 IKKLRHGYDQRMLNV

-547 NNVYEGHQG
+547 NNVYESHRG
-556 KATVIVSHRFSTVR
+556 KATLIVSHRFSTVR

-579 EGAIVDSGSHAE
+579 GGAIVDFGSHAE
-591 LMERG
+591 LMQRS

>member
-1 MLSLPSLITA
+1 
-11 YKMKSSE
+11 MKTIE
-18 VQEPKSFDFYLW
+18 VVEPKSLDFYLW
-30 AFKTALVPGRRFIV
+30 AFKIALVPGRRFIF
-44 WQVIEAVIRGV
+44 WQVIEAVYRGV
-55 EPIAQVFLAANFISE
+55 EPIAQVFLAANFIAE

-84 AFFWLGLM
+84 AFLWLGLM
-92 AALTLFSI
+92 ASLTLFSI
-100 IMRRLSALVNSKYE
+100 ILRRLSTLINSKYE
-114 FLLQAFVEQS
+114 FLLQLYVEQS
-124 LTEKVYALSQP
+124 LTDKVYALSQP
-135 QFDEELFNQKL
+135 QFDEELFNLKL
-146 SKAMLGKDSVI
+146 SKAMMGKDSVI

-178 TIAVKAPIVAFVMII
+178 TITVTAPIVAVVMILT
-193 ALLPLLIVQVKINH
+193 LLPLLIVQLKINH
-207 RRDNDETENDKDWRI
+207 RRDNDETDNDKDWRI
-222 MSRTGWVLA
+222 MTRTSWVLT

-242 GSYKKLVQI
+242 GSYTKLVQI
-251 WRHHKERIFNKEL
+251 WKYHKERIFNKEL
-264 QTTKVSVVS
+264 QTTKVSFVS
-273 LSTAESISLVGELFS
+273 LSTAESVTLAGELFS
-288 IIWFLRMAIGGA
+288 NIWFLRMAMAGT
-300 LSLEG
+300 LSLES

-355 ELPPSETLHI
+355 VLPQSEPLYI

-371 FHYPNEKK
+371 FHYPNENS
-379 LSLNNVSFDIQSNSK
+379 LSLNNVSFDIESNSK

-438 YDRVSTLMQ
+438 YERVSTLMQ

-463 GVNKELTMDD
+463 GVNKQLTMDD
-473 IREASKKAGADDF
+473 IREASKKSGADDF
-486 IERLRHGYNQRMLNV
+486 IKKLRHGYDQRMLNV

-547 NNVYEGHQG
+547 NNVYESHRG
-556 KATVIVSHRFSTVR
+556 KATLIVSHRFSTVR
-570 TADTIIVLD
+570 TADIIIVLE
-579 EGAIVDSGSHAE
+579 EGIIVDFGSHAA
-591 LMERG
+591 LMQRG

>member
-1 MLSLPSLITA
+1 MNTD
-11 YKMKSSE
+11 E
-18 VQEPKSFDFYLW
+18 VLKPKKLVFYLW
-30 AFKTALVPGRRFIV
+30 AFKIALAPGRRFFV

-55 EPIAQVFLAANFISE
+55 EPIAQVFFAANFISE
-70 LVKLISQNGGSQTS
+70 LVKLISKDGGSQTS
-84 AFFWLGLM
+84 AFLWLGLM
-92 AALTLFSI
+92 ASLTLFVI
-100 IMRRLSALVNSKYE
+100 ILRRLNALVNSRYE
-114 FLLQAFVEQS
+114 FLLQSFVEKS
-124 LTEKVYALSQP
+124 LNEKIYTLSQP

-146 SKAMLGKDSVI
+146 SKAMMGKDSVI

-164 DIISASFGFFISII
+164 DIISVSISFFISITAI
-178 TIAVKAPIVAFVMII
+178 TIKAPIVALVMVL
-193 ALLPLLIVQVKINH
+193 ALLPLLIVQIKINH

-222 MSRTGWVLA
+222 MSRTGWVLT

-251 WRHHKERIFNKEL
+251 WKYHKERIFNKEL
-264 QTTKVSVVS
+264 QTTKASVVS
-273 LSTAESISLVGELFS
+273 LSTAESVSLAAELFS
-288 IIWFLRMAIGGA
+288 NIWFLRMAIGGT

-316 TSSGNALASTI
+316 TSSGSALALTI

-341 VILESKPLIVDGTI
+341 VILESKPLIVDGTV
-355 ELPPSETLHI
+355 ELPQSESLDI
-365 QFKNVC
+365 RFNNVC
-371 FHYPNEKK
+371 FHYPNSKT
-379 LSLNNVSFDIQSNSK
+379 LSLDNVSFDIKSNSK
-394 IALVGKNGAGKSTI
+394 ISLVGKNGAGKSTI

-416 LPTSGQILINGRDIQ
+416 LPTSGQILVNGRDIQ
-431 SLAINSF
+431 SLAISSF
-438 YDRVSTLMQ
+438 YGRVSTLMQ

-463 GVNKELTMDD
+463 GCDKEVTMDGVL
-473 IREASKKAGADDF
+473 EASKQAGADDF
-486 IERLRHGYNQRMLNV
+486 IKKLSHGYDQRLLNV

-512 SQRISLA
+512 LQRISIA
-519 RTLVRQSDLLILD
+519 RTLVRQADLLILD

-540 KGELEFF
+540 KSEFEIF
-547 NNVYEGHQG
+547 KNLYESHRG
-556 KATVIVSHRFSTVR
+556 KATLIVSHRFSTVR

-579 EGAIVDSGSHAE
+579 GGKFVDVGSHAE
-591 LMERG
+591 LMQRG

>member
-1 MLSLPSLITA
+1 MLEL
-11 YKMKSSE
+11 KK
-18 VQEPKSFDFYLW
+18 FDFYIW
-30 AFKTALVPGRRFIV
+30 AFKTALVPGKRYIV
-44 WQVIEAVIRGV
+44 WQVVDAVIKGV

-70 LVKLISQNGGSQTS
+70 LAKLISKEGGTESS
-84 AFFWLGLM
+84 AFFWLCMM

-100 IMRRLSALVNSKYE
+100 IFRRLNALVNSKYE
-114 FLLQAFVEQS
+114 FLLQLFVEQS

-146 SKAMLGKDSVI
+146 SKAMMGKDSVI

-164 DIISASFGFFISII
+164 DIISSSFGFFVSII
-178 TIAVKAPIVAFVMII
+178 TITVKAPIVGVVMIL

-207 RRDNDETENDKDWRI
+207 RRDNDETDNDKDWRI
-222 MSRTGWVLA
+222 MSRTGWVLT

-242 GSYKKLVQI
+242 GSYTKLVEI
-251 WRHHKERIFNKEL
+251 WKYHKERIFNKEL
-264 QTTKVSVVS
+264 QTTKVSVAS
-273 LSTAESISLVGELFS
+273 LSTAEAVSLAGELFS
-288 IIWFLRMAIGGA
+288 NIWFLGMAIGGA

-316 TSSGNALASTI
+316 TSSGNILAGTI

-341 VILESKPLIVDGTI
+341 VILESKPSILDGAVQ
-355 ELPPSETLHI
+355 LPHSEKLHI
-365 QFKNVC
+365 QFKDVC
-371 FHYPNEKK
+371 FHYPNEKSV
-379 LSLNNVSFDIQSNSK
+379 LLNKVSFEIKSDSR

-408 VKLLLRQY
+408 LKLLLRQY

-431 SLAINSF
+431 SLEIHSF
-438 YDRVSTLMQ
+438 YDRISTLMQ

-463 GVNKELTMDD
+463 GINKSLTIDD
-473 IREASKKAGADDF
+473 IREASIKAGADHF
-486 IERLRHGYNQRMLNV
+486 IKKLRYGYDQRMLNV

-512 SQRISLA
+512 TQRISLA
-519 RTLVRQSDLLILD
+519 RALVRNADLLILD

-540 KGELEFF
+540 KGEMEFF
-547 NNVYEGHQG
+547 NNVFDGHRG

-579 EGAIVDSGSHAE
+579 EGTIVDFGSHAE
-591 LMERG
+591 LMQRG

>member
-1 MLSLPSLITA
+1 
-11 YKMKSSE
+11 MKINE
-18 VQEPKSFDFYLW
+18 VLEPKKLDFYLW

-44 WQVIEAVIRGV
+44 WQVIDAVYRGV

-70 LVKLISQNGGSQTS
+70 LVKLIAKDGGSESS
-84 AFFWLGLM
+84 AYLWLGLM
-92 AALTLFSI
+92 AAVALFSI
-100 IMRRLSALVNSKYE
+100 ILHRLNALINSKYE
-114 FLLQAFVEQS
+114 FLLQLFVEQS

-146 SKAMLGKDSVI
+146 SKAMMGKDSVI

-164 DIISASFGFFISII
+164 AIVSASFSFFISII
-178 TIAVKAPIVAFVMII
+178 TITVKAPIVGLIMIL
-193 ALLPLLIVQVKINH
+193 ALLPLLIVQIKINH
-207 RRDNDETENDKDWRI
+207 RRDNDETQNDKDWRI
-222 MSRTGWVLA
+222 MSRTGWVLT

-242 GSYKKLVQI
+242 GSYTKLVQI
-251 WRHHKERIFNKEL
+251 WKYHKERIFNKEL
-264 QTTKVSVVS
+264 QTTKASVVS
-273 LSTAESISLVGELFS
+273 LSTAESVSLAGELFS
-288 IIWFLRMAIGGA
+288 NIWFLRMAMAGT
-300 LSLEG
+300 LSLES

-316 TSSGNALASTI
+316 TSSGNNLASTI

-341 VILESKPLIVDGTI
+341 VILESKPLIIDGTV
-355 ELPPSETLHI
+355 ELPQSESLYI

-371 FHYPNEKK
+371 FHYPNEKN
-379 LSLNNVSFDIQSNSK
+379 LSLNNVNIEIKSDSK

-416 LPTSGQILINGRDIQ
+416 LPTSGEILINGRDIQ
-431 SLAINSF
+431 SLSINSF

-463 GVNKELTMDD
+463 GANKQLTLDD
-473 IREASKKAGADDF
+473 ITEASKKSGADDF
-486 IERLRHGYNQRMLNV
+486 IKKLRHGYDQRMLNV

-519 RTLVRQSDLLILD
+519 RTLVRKSDLLILD

-540 KGELEFF
+540 KGELEIF
-547 NNVYEGHQG
+547 NNLYESHRG
-556 KATVIVSHRFSTVR
+556 KATLIVSHRFSTVR

-579 EGAIVDSGSHAE
+579 EGKIVDIGSHTT
-591 LMERG
+591 LMQRG

>member
-1 MLSLPSLITA
+1 
-11 YKMKSSE
+11 
-18 VQEPKSFDFYLW
+18 
-30 AFKTALVPGRRFIV
+30 
-44 WQVIEAVIRGV
+44 
-55 EPIAQVFLAANFISE
+55 
-70 LVKLISQNGGSQTS
+70 
-84 AFFWLGLM
+84 
-92 AALTLFSI
+92 
-100 IMRRLSALVNSKYE
+100 
-114 FLLQAFVEQS
+114 
-124 LTEKVYALSQP
+124 
-135 QFDEELFNQKL
+135 
-146 SKAMLGKDSVI
+146 
-157 DILRKFL
+157 L

-178 TIAVKAPIVAFVMII
+178 TISVKAPIVALVMIL
-193 ALLPLLIVQVKINH
+193 ALLPLLIVQIKINH

-222 MSRTGWVLA
+222 MSRTGWVLT

-242 GSYKKLVQI
+242 GSFKKLVQI
-251 WRHHKERIFNKEL
+251 WKHHKERIFNKEL
-264 QTTKVSVVS
+264 KTTKVSVVS
-273 LSTAESISLVGELFS
+273 LSTAESVSLVGELFS
-288 IIWFLRMAIGGA
+288 NLWFLSMAIGGA

-341 VILESKPLIVDGTI
+341 VILESKPLIVDGTV
-355 ELPPSETLHI
+355 ELPQSESLYI
-365 QFKNVC
+365 EFKNVS
-371 FHYPNEKK
+371 FHYPNEIN
-379 LSLNNVSFDIQSNSK
+379 LSLNDLSFYIKSNSK

-416 LPTSGQILINGRDIQ
+416 LPTSGKILINGLDIE

-438 YDRVSTLMQ
+438 YNRVSILMQ

-463 GVNKELTMDD
+463 GVNKQLTMDD
-473 IREASKKAGADDF
+473 IREASQKAGADDF
-486 IERLRHGYNQRMLNV
+486 IKKLRHGYNQRMLNV

-512 SQRISLA
+512 LQRISLA

-547 NNVYEGHQG
+547 NNVYESHRI
-556 KATVIVSHRFSTVR
+556 KAMLIVSHRFSTVR
-570 TADTIIVLD
+570 TADTIIVL
-579 EGAIVDSGSHAE
+579 EGGRIVDFGNHAE
-591 LMERG
+591 LMNRG

>member
-1 MLSLPSLITA
+1 MSVIAVSNMTT
-11 YKMKSSE
+11 
-18 VQEPKSFDFYLW
+18 VQVLGSQKLDFYIW
-30 AFKTALVPGRRFIV
+30 AFRIALVPGRRFIV
-44 WQVIEAVIRGV
+44 WQVFDAVIRGI

-70 LVKLISQNGGSQTS
+70 LAKLISKEGGVESS

-100 IMRRLSALVNSKYE
+100 IFRRLNALVNSKYE
-114 FLLQAFVEQS
+114 FLLQLFVEQS

-146 SKAMLGKDSVI
+146 SKAMMGKDSVI

-164 DIISASFGFFISII
+164 DIISSSFGFFISII
-178 TIAVKAPIVAFVMII
+178 TITVKAPIVGFVMIV
-193 ALLPLLIVQVKINH
+193 ALLPLLIVQIKINH
-207 RRDNDETENDKDWRI
+207 RRDNDETQNDKDWRI
-222 MSRTGWVLA
+222 MSRTGWVLT

-242 GSYKKLVQI
+242 GSYTKLIEI
-251 WRHHKERIFNKEL
+251 WKYHKERIFNKEL

-273 LSTAESISLVGELFS
+273 LSLAESVSLAGELFS
-288 IIWFLRMAIGGA
+288 NIWFLGMAISGA
-300 LSLEG
+300 LSLEV

-316 TSSGNALASTI
+316 TSSGNTLASTI

-341 VILESKPLIVDGTI
+341 VILESKPLILDGTV
-355 ELPPSETLHI
+355 ELPSSESLHI

-379 LSLNNVSFDIQSNSK
+379 ALLNNVSFDIKSDSR

-408 VKLLLRQY
+408 LKLLLRQY
-416 LPTSGQILINGRDIQ
+416 LPTSGQILINGRDIKT
-431 SLAINSF
+431 LEINSF
-438 YDRVSTLMQ
+438 YDRISTLMQ

-463 GVNKELTMDD
+463 GTNKALSIDD
-473 IREASKKAGADDF
+473 IREASKKAGADNF
-486 IERLRHGYNQRMLNV
+486 INKLRHGYDQRMLNV

-512 SQRISLA
+512 TQRISLA
-519 RTLVRQSDLLILD
+519 RALVRNADLLILD

-540 KGELEFF
+540 KGEMEFF
-547 NNVYEGHQG
+547 NNVFDGHRG

-579 EGAIVDSGSHAE
+579 EGTIVDFGSHAE
-591 LMERG
+591 LMQRG

>member
-1 MLSLPSLITA
+1 MLEL
-11 YKMKSSE
+11 KK
-18 VQEPKSFDFYLW
+18 FDFYIW
-30 AFKTALVPGRRFIV
+30 AFKTALVPGKRYIV
-44 WQVIEAVIRGV
+44 WQVVDAVIKGV

-70 LVKLISQNGGSQTS
+70 LAKLISKEGGTESS
-84 AFFWLGLM
+84 AFFWLCMM

-100 IMRRLSALVNSKYE
+100 IFRRLNALVNSKYE
-114 FLLQAFVEQS
+114 FLLQLFVEQS

-146 SKAMLGKDSVI
+146 SKAMMGKDSVI

-164 DIISASFGFFISII
+164 DIISSSFGFFVSII
-178 TIAVKAPIVAFVMII
+178 TITVKAPIVGLVMIL

-207 RRDNDETENDKDWRI
+207 RRDNDETDNDKDWRI
-222 MSRTGWVLA
+222 MSRTGWVLT

-242 GSYKKLVQI
+242 GSYTKLVEI
-251 WRHHKERIFNKEL
+251 WKYHKERIFNKEL
-264 QTTKVSVVS
+264 QTTKVSVAS
-273 LSTAESISLVGELFS
+273 LSTAEAVSLAGELFS
-288 IIWFLRMAIGGA
+288 NIWFLGMAIGGA

-316 TSSGNALASTI
+316 TSSGNILAGTI

-341 VILESKPLIVDGTI
+341 VILESKPSILDGAVQ
-355 ELPPSETLHI
+355 LPHSEKLHI
-365 QFKNVC
+365 QFKDVC
-371 FHYPNEKK
+371 FHYPNEKNV
-379 LSLNNVSFDIQSNSK
+379 LLNKVSFEIKSDSR

-408 VKLLLRQY
+408 LKLLLRQY

-431 SLAINSF
+431 SLEIHSF
-438 YDRVSTLMQ
+438 YDRISTLMQ

-463 GVNKELTMDD
+463 GINKSLTIDD
-473 IREASKKAGADDF
+473 IREASIKAGADHF
-486 IERLRHGYNQRMLNV
+486 IKKLRYGYDQRMLNV

-512 SQRISLA
+512 TQRISLA
-519 RTLVRQSDLLILD
+519 RALVRNADLLILD

-540 KGELEFF
+540 KGEMEFF
-547 NNVYEGHQG
+547 NNVFDGHRG

-579 EGAIVDSGSHAE
+579 EGTIVDFGSHAE
-591 LMERG
+591 LMQRG

>member
-1 MLSLPSLITA
+1 
-11 YKMKSSE
+11 MKSDE
-18 VQEPKSFDFYLW
+18 VLEPKKLEFYLW
-30 AFKTALVPGRRFIV
+30 AFKIALVPGRRFIV
-44 WQVIEAVIRGV
+44 WQVIDAIYRGI

-70 LVKLISQNGGSQTS
+70 LVKLISKEGQSQTP
-84 AFFWLGLM
+84 ALIWLGLM
-92 AALTLFSI
+92 ASLTLFSI
-100 IMRRLSALVNSKYE
+100 ILRRLNALVNSKYE
-114 FLLQAFVEQS
+114 FLLQSFVEQS

-146 SKAMLGKDSVI
+146 SKAMIGKDSVI

-178 TIAVKAPIVAFVMII
+178 TISVKAPIVAFVMIL
-193 ALLPLLIVQVKINH
+193 ALLPLLIVQIKINH

-222 MSRTGWVLA
+222 MSRTGWVLT

-242 GSYKKLVQI
+242 GSFKKLVQI
-251 WRHHKERIFNKEL
+251 WKHHKERIFKKEL
-264 QTTKVSVVS
+264 KTTKVSVVS
-273 LSTAESISLVGELFS
+273 LSTAESVSLVGELFS
-288 IIWFLRMAIGGA
+288 NLWFLSMAIGGA

-316 TSSGNALASTI
+316 TSSGNTLASTI

-341 VILESKPLIVDGTI
+341 VILESKPLIVDGTV
-355 ELPPSETLHI
+355 ELPQSESLYI
-365 QFKNVC
+365 EFKNVS
-371 FHYPNEKK
+371 FHYPNEIN
-379 LSLNNVSFDIQSNSK
+379 LSLNDVSFHIKSNSK

-416 LPTSGQILINGRDIQ
+416 LPTSGKILINGLDIE

-438 YDRVSTLMQ
+438 YNRVSILMQ

-463 GVNKELTMDD
+463 GVNKQLTMDD
-473 IREASKKAGADDF
+473 IREASQKAGADDF
-486 IERLRHGYNQRMLNV
+486 IKKLRHGYNQRMLNV

-512 SQRISLA
+512 LQRISLA

-547 NNVYEGHQG
+547 NNVYESHRT
-556 KATVIVSHRFSTVR
+556 KATLIVSHRFSTVR
-570 TADTIIVLD
+570 TADTIIVL
-579 EGAIVDSGSHAE
+579 EGGRIVDFGNHAE
-591 LMERG
+591 LMNRG

>member
-1 MLSLPSLITA
+1 
-11 YKMKSSE
+11 MKSSE
-18 VQEPKSFDFYLW
+18 VQEPKSFYFYLW

-100 IMRRLSALVNSKYE
+100 VMRRLSALVNSKYE

-355 ELPPSETLHI
+355 ELPPSESLHI

-379 LSLNNVSFDIQSNSK
+379 LSLNNVSFDIESNSK

-547 NNVYEGHQG
+547 NNVYEGHLG

-579 EGAIVDSGSHAE
+579 EGTIIDSGSHAE
-591 LMERG
+591 LMGRG

>member
-1 MLSLPSLITA
+1 
-11 YKMKSSE
+11 MKTEE
-18 VQEPKSFDFYLW
+18 VVELKKIDFYLW

-44 WQVIEAVIRGV
+44 WQVIDAVYRGV

-70 LVKLISQNGGSQTS
+70 LVKLIAKNGGSQTS

-92 AALTLFSI
+92 ASLALLSI
-100 IMRRLSALVNSKYE
+100 ILRRLNALINSKYE
-114 FLLQAFVEQS
+114 FLLQLHVEQS

-135 QFDEELFNQKL
+135 QFDEELFNLKL
-146 SKAMLGKDSVI
+146 SKAMMGKDSVI

-178 TIAVKAPIVAFVMII
+178 TITVKAPIVGLVMIV
-193 ALLPLLIVQVKINH
+193 ALLPLLIVQIKINH
-207 RRDNDETENDKDWRI
+207 RRDNDETQNDKDWRI
-222 MSRTGWVLA
+222 MSRTGWVLT

-242 GSYKKLVQI
+242 GSYTKLVQI
-251 WRHHKERIFNKEL
+251 WKYHKQRIFNKEL
-264 QTTKVSVVS
+264 QTTKLSVVS
-273 LSTAESISLVGELFS
+273 LSTAESVSLAGELFS
-288 IIWFLRMAIGGA
+288 NIWFLRMAMAGT

-341 VILESKPLIVDGTI
+341 VILESKPLIVDGTV
-355 ELPPSETLHI
+355 ELPHSESLYI

-371 FHYPNEKK
+371 FQYPNEKN
-379 LSLNNVSFDIQSNSK
+379 LSLNNVSFDIKSNSK

-473 IREASKKAGADDF
+473 IREASKKSGADDF
-486 IERLRHGYNQRMLNV
+486 IKKLRHGYDQRMLNV

-547 NNVYEGHQG
+547 NNVYESHRG
-556 KATVIVSHRFSTVR
+556 KATLIVSHRFSTVR
-570 TADTIIVLD
+570 TADIIIVLD
-579 EGAIVDSGSHAE
+579 TGKIVDFGSHVE
-591 LMERG
+591 LMQRG

>member
-1 MLSLPSLITA
+1 MTT
-11 YKMKSSE
+11 
-18 VQEPKSFDFYLW
+18 VQVLGSQKLDFYIW
-30 AFKTALVPGRRFIV
+30 AFRTALVPGRRFIV
-44 WQVIEAVIRGV
+44 WQVFDAVIRGI

-70 LVKLISQNGGSQTS
+70 LAKLISKEGGVESS

-92 AALTLFSI
+92 AALTIFSI
-100 IMRRLSALVNSKYE
+100 IFRRLNALVNSKYE
-114 FLLQAFVEQS
+114 FLLQLFVEQS

-146 SKAMLGKDSVI
+146 SKAMMGKDSVI

-164 DIISASFGFFISII
+164 DIISSSFGFFISII
-178 TIAVKAPIVAFVMII
+178 TITVKAPIVGFVMIV
-193 ALLPLLIVQVKINH
+193 ALLPLLIVQIKINH
-207 RRDNDETENDKDWRI
+207 RRDNDETQNDKDWRI
-222 MSRTGWVLA
+222 MSRTGWVLT

-242 GSYKKLVQI
+242 GSYTKLIEI
-251 WRHHKERIFNKEL
+251 WKYHKERIFNKEL

-273 LSTAESISLVGELFS
+273 LSLAESVSLAGELFS
-288 IIWFLRMAIGGA
+288 NIWFLGMAISGA
-300 LSLEG
+300 LSLEA

-316 TSSGNALASTI
+316 TSSGNTLASTI

-341 VILESKPLIVDGTI
+341 VILESKPLILDGTV
-355 ELPPSETLHI
+355 ELPSSESLHI

-379 LSLNNVSFDIQSNSK
+379 ALLNNVSFDIKSDSR

-408 VKLLLRQY
+408 LKLLLRQY
-416 LPTSGQILINGRDIQ
+416 LPTSGQILINGRDIKT
-431 SLAINSF
+431 LEINSF
-438 YDRVSTLMQ
+438 YDRISTLMQ

-463 GVNKELTMDD
+463 GTNKALSIDD
-473 IREASKKAGADDF
+473 IREASKKAGADNF
-486 IERLRHGYNQRMLNV
+486 INKLRHGYDQRMLNV

-519 RTLVRQSDLLILD
+519 RALVRQSDLLILD

-540 KGELEFF
+540 KGEMEFF
-547 NNVYEGHQG
+547 NNVFDGHRG

-570 TADTIIVLD
+570 TADIIIVLD
-579 EGAIVDSGSHAE
+579 EGAIIDFGSHAE
-591 LMERG
+591 LMQRG

>member
-1 MLSLPSLITA
+1 
-11 YKMKSSE
+11 MKINE
-18 VQEPKSFDFYLW
+18 VLEPKKLDFYLW

-44 WQVIEAVIRGV
+44 WQVIDAVYRGV

-70 LVKLISQNGGSQTS
+70 LVKLIAKDGGSESS
-84 AFFWLGLM
+84 AYLWLGLM
-92 AALTLFSI
+92 AAVALFSI
-100 IMRRLSALVNSKYE
+100 ILHRLNALINSKYE
-114 FLLQAFVEQS
+114 FLLQLFVEQS

-146 SKAMLGKDSVI
+146 SKAMMGKDSVI

-164 DIISASFGFFISII
+164 AIVSASFSFFISII
-178 TIAVKAPIVAFVMII
+178 TITVKAPIVGLIMIL
-193 ALLPLLIVQVKINH
+193 ALLPLLIVQIKINH
-207 RRDNDETENDKDWRI
+207 RRDNDETQNDKDWRI
-222 MSRTGWVLA
+222 MSRTGWVLT

-242 GSYKKLVQI
+242 GSYTKLVQI
-251 WRHHKERIFNKEL
+251 WKYHKERIFNKEL

-273 LSTAESISLVGELFS
+273 LSTAESVSIAGELFS
-288 IIWFLRMAIGGA
+288 NIWFLRMAMAGS
-300 LSLEG
+300 LSLES

-316 TSSGNALASTI
+316 TSSGNTLASTI

-341 VILESKPLIVDGTI
+341 VILESTPLIVDGTVK
-355 ELPPSETLHI
+355 LPQSESLHI

-371 FHYPNEKK
+371 FHYPNEKN
-379 LSLNNVSFDIQSNSK
+379 LSLSNVNFDIKSNSK

-431 SLAINSF
+431 LLAINSF

-463 GVNKELTMDD
+463 GAHKELTMDD
-473 IREASKKAGADDF
+473 IREASKKSGADDF
-486 IERLRHGYNQRMLNV
+486 IKKLRHGYDQRMLNV

-540 KGELEFF
+540 KGELEIF
-547 NNVYEGHQG
+547 NNLYESHRG
-556 KATVIVSHRFSTVR
+556 KATLIVSHRFSTVR

-579 EGAIVDSGSHAE
+579 GGMIVDIGSHTA
-591 LMERG
+591 LMQRG

>member
-1 MLSLPSLITA
+1 
-11 YKMKSSE
+11 
-18 VQEPKSFDFYLW
+18 VVEPKKLDFYLW
-30 AFKTALVPGRRFIV
+30 AFKTALVPGRRFFV
-44 WQVIEAVIRGV
+44 WQVIDAVYRGI

-70 LVKLISQNGGSQTS
+70 LVKLIAKDSGSQTS
-84 AFFWLGLM
+84 ALFWLGLM
-92 AALTLFSI
+92 ASISLSSI
-100 IMRRLSALVNSKYE
+100 ILRRLNALINSKYE
-114 FLLQAFVEQS
+114 FLLQSYVEQS

-135 QFDEELFNQKL
+135 QFDEELFNLKL
-146 SKAMLGKDSVI
+146 SKAMMGKDSVI

-178 TIAVKAPIVAFVMII
+178 TITVKAPIVGLVMIS
-193 ALLPLLIVQVKINH
+193 ALLPLLIVQIKINH

-222 MSRTGWVLA
+222 MSRTGWVLT

-242 GSYKKLVQI
+242 GSYTKLVQI
-251 WRHHKERIFNKEL
+251 WKYHKERIFNKEL

-273 LSTAESISLVGELFS
+273 LSTAESVSLAGELFS
-288 IIWFLRMAIGGA
+288 NIWFLRMAMAGT
-300 LSLEG
+300 LSLES

-355 ELPPSETLHI
+355 ELPQSESLYI

-371 FHYPNEKK
+371 FQYPNEKN
-379 LSLNNVSFDIQSNSK
+379 LSLNNVSLDIKSNSK

-416 LPTSGQILINGRDIQ
+416 LPTSGQILVNGRDIQ

-463 GVNKELTMDD
+463 GVNKHLTLDE
-473 IREASKKAGADDF
+473 IREASKKSGADDF
-486 IERLRHGYNQRMLNV
+486 IKKLRHGYDQRMLNV

-540 KGELEFF
+540 KGELAFF
-547 NNVYEGHQG
+547 NNVYESHRG
-556 KATVIVSHRFSTVR
+556 KATLIVSHRFSTVR

-579 EGAIVDSGSHAE
+579 GGAIVDFGSHAE
-591 LMERG
+591 LMQRG